1 MRLKLGCHSPPEVQ
15 LFSSGVLSPALKAG
29 TCGWCGLSGGQAA
42 NDEGEATLPLPVC
55 AECLVQ
61 HKKARSSSRQN
72 PKFDKGG
79 WRASVKEAATARAAE
94 VTEAKA
100 AAAVAAPAA
109 AAADQARVTAKAA
122 ATTAPAR
129 AEDTADPKAPEE
141 AATNA
146 MNLDAMPDGAEA
158 VADAL
163 LEPLDEAVV
172 MATSDDESGVGA
184 PTKSGSPRRDARKA
198 TRPHDEERDST
209 DRPARRL
216 PPWLPL
222 PRAAATNNTA
232 VAAVIAGG
240 MGL

>member
-1 MRLKLGCHSPPEVQ
+1 M
-15 LFSSGVLSPALKAG
+15 AG
-29 TCGWCGLSGGQAA
+29 CGLSGGQAA

-79 WRASVKEAATARAAE
+79 RRASVQEAATARAAE

-100 AAAVAAPAA
+100 AAAAAAPAA

-122 ATTAPAR
+122 ATAAPAR
-129 AEDTADPKAPEE
+129 AEDTADPKVPEE

-146 MNLDAMPDGAEA
+146 MNLDAMPDGALFRLT
-158 VADAL
+158 DAL
-163 LEPLDEAVV
+163 VEPPDEEVV

-184 PTKSGSPRRDARKA
+184 PAKSDSPRRDARKA
-198 TRPHDEERDST
+198 TRPHDEERDSI
-209 DRPARRL
+209 DRPARR
-216 PPWLPL
+216 LPL